1 MVKSNYIEA
10 GAGIQ
15 SLIPERVFS
24 VRMTPSGPCEVLSGE
39 PISRVILHS
48 ITGEIMK
55 DISHSG
61 IATIDVSDLNS
72 GVYIISLFN
81 ENEYL
86 GSKRLVKE

>member
-1 MVKSNYIEA
+1 MMVPTTAVNILYIDSE
-10 GAGIQ
+10 
-15 SLIPERVFS
+15 
-24 VRMTPSGPCEVLSGE
+24 E

-55 DISHSG
+55 DISQSG
-61 IATIDVSDLNS
+61 ISTIDVSNLNS